1 MGLMSFPKDSRLL
14 HRGDF
19 QKTMN
24 RGSKVVCPLAV
35 LLAVPSRKNSCRLGI
50 IVSKRVSK
58 KAHDRNKIKRYI
70 RECFRVSNI
79 RSENMDLVVIARS
92 GSESADWISWQK
104 FMTKSL
110 NKIAVKLHP
119 ESSKRS

>member
-1 MGLMSFPKDSRLL
+1 MSLMSFPKDARLL
-14 HRGDF
+14 RRGDF

-24 RGSKVVCPLAV
+24 RGVKVVCPLVV
-35 LLAVPSRKNSCRLGI
+35 LLAVPSKKENCRLGI

-70 RECFRVSNI
+70 RECFRASDI

-110 NKIAVKLHP
+110 NKIALKLHP

>member
-1 MGLMSFPKDSRLL
+1 
-14 HRGDF
+14 
-19 QKTMN
+19 MN
-24 RGSKVVCPLAV
+24 RGVKVVCLWWSC
-35 LLAVPSRKNSCRLGI
+35 LQFHQKRENCRLGI

-70 RECFRVSNI
+70 RGKCFRASDI

-110 NKIAVKLHP
+110 NKIALKLHP

>member
-1 MGLMSFPKDSRLL
+1 MSLMSFPKEARLL
-14 HRGDF
+14 RRDEF

-24 RGSKVVCPLAV
+24 RGVKVVCPLAV
-35 LLAVPSRKNSCRLGI
+35 LLAVPSKNSGCRLGI

-58 KAHDRNKIKRYI
+58 RAHDRNRVKRYV
-70 RECFRVSNI
+70 RETFRASNI
-79 RSENMDLVVIARS
+79 RSEDMDLVIIARS

-110 NKIAVKLHP
+110 NKIAQKLHP
-119 ESSKRS
+119 ESSMHS

>member
-1 MGLMSFPKDSRLL
+1 MSLMSFPKMQDFYVVVI
-14 HRGDF
+14 F

-24 RGSKVVCPLAV
+24 HGVKVVCPLVV
-35 LLAVPSRKNSCRLGI
+35 LLAVPSKRKTVDLGI

-70 RECFRVSNI
+70 RECFRASDI

>member
-1 MGLMSFPKDSRLL
+1 MI
-14 HRGDF
+14 F

-24 RGSKVVCPLAV
+24 RGVKGSLS
-35 LLAVPSRKNSCRLGI
+35 LGWSCLQFRQKEFLSLGI

-58 KAHDRNKIKRYI
+58 RAHDRNKIKRYI
-70 RECFRVSNI
+70 RECFRASDI
-79 RSENMDLVVIARS
+79 RSENMDLVIIARS

-110 NKIAVKLHP
+110 NKMAQKLHP
-119 ESSKRS
+119 ESSKHS